1 MTGNKI
7 GDFIT
12 LSKSPNQNQDDFQEV
27 IDNLKMK
34 LQTVLQ
40 YKIHC

>member
-7 GDFIT
+7 GNFIT
-12 LSKSPNQNQDDFQEV
+12 LSKFPSQNQDDFQEV
-27 IDNLKMK
+27 LDNLKMK

-40 YKIHC
+40 YKIPC